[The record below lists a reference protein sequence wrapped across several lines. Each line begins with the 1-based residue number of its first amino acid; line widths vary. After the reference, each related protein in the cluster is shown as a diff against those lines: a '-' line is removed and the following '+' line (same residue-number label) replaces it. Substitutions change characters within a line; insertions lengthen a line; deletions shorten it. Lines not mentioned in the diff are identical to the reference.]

1 MAEHRTP
8 NPGVAGSSP
17 AWPVRRR
24 EHTHLALQE
33 QISKARDIIPRAATF
48 LQEVWAELKKVHWP
62 SRKETYAA
70 TAVVLVVVGVV
81 AIFLGVV
88 DLALSSI
95 IQAILR

>member
-1 MAEHRTP
+1 M
-8 NPGVAGSSP
+8 
-17 AWPVRRR
+17 
-24 EHTHLALQE
+24 ALQE
-33 QISKARDIIPRAATF
+33 QISKARDIVPRTVNF
-48 LQEVWAELKKVHWP
+48 LQEVLAELKKVHWP

-70 TAVVLVVVGVV
+70 TAVVLVVVGLV